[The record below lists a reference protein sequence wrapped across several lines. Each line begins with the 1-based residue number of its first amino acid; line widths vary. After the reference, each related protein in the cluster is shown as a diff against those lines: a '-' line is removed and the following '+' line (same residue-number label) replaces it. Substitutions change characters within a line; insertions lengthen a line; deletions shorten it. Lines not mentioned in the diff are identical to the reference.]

1 MADGNQPPVFAL
13 YPSELNNNNFLD
25 YSKEADRKL
34 FKAAIKGMDTKFELQ
49 ASDLQ
54 VFLSKVAMHA
64 QIYNFNDVLTING
77 KNLIDSYGDI
87 AMAEITTQAETYVAQ
102 QNRNAQNSVMLYHF
116 LVDSLSEAAKSE
128 VMATPEIYTVTVA
141 NTAYTCVGAT
151 FLKTIIQ
158 KAYVDTKA
166 TVTSIRH
173 ALARLDHKMEE
184 LNGDVKA
191 FNDYVTGLRNMLRAR
206 GESTDD
212 IISHI
217 FVGYAAASDRDFVAY
232 MSQKRNEYEDGE
244 SNMDLNQIMQ
254 RALNKYNILIQSGRW
269 NEPDKKDAAIFALK
283 AKVESLEKANKA
295 IKPEGATAGSSGG
308 NGNNRRA
315 RRDKKWAWKNV
326 KPSQGESLSKEFQGK
341 TYYWCP
347 KHEAWTAHKPEDCK
361 GKDFF
366 RKRDDKN
373 SDAQSDGK
381 RDGNKLKLA
390 MQALIDEEDEPSSN
404 E

>member
-1 MADGNQPPVFAL
+1 MAGNVAAAVFAL
-13 YPSELNNNNFLD
+13 YPSELNNNTFLD

-34 FKAAIKGMDTKFELQ
+34 FKAAITGMDAKFELQ

-64 QIYNFNDVLTING
+64 QIYNFNDILKIGN
-77 KNLIDSYGDI
+77 KNIIENYGDI
-87 AMAEITTQAETYVAQ
+87 KMTEIATQAATYVGQ
-102 QNRNAQNSVMLYHF
+102 QNRNAQNSVMLYHY
-116 LVDSLSEAAKSE
+116 LVNSLSETAKSE
-128 VMATPEIYTVTVA
+128 IMATPEVYKVTAANVDYTA
-141 NTAYTCVGAT
+141 VGAT
-151 FLKTIIQ
+151 FLKAIIQ

-184 LNGDVKA
+184 LNSDIKA

-217 FVGYAAASDRDFVAY
+217 FLGYAAASDRDFVMY

-244 SNMDLNQIMQ
+244 SNMDLNDVMQ
-254 RALNKYNILIQSGRW
+254 RALNKYNILVQSGRW

-283 AKVESLEKANKA
+283 AKVESLEKANKVT
-295 IKPEGATAGSSGG
+295 KSEGATAGNSNASG
-308 NGNNRRA
+308 NSRRA

-326 KPSQGESLSKEFQGK
+326 KPAQGEPLHKEFQGK

-373 SDAQSDGK
+373 TDAQADNK
-381 RDGNKLKLA
+381 KDGNRLKLA
-390 MQALIDEEDEPSSN
+390 MRALIDEEDDTPSD

>member
-1 MADGNQPPVFAL
+1 MADGGGAAPVFAL

-25 YSKEADRKL
+25 YSKDADRKL
-34 FKAAIKGMDTKFELQ
+34 FKAAINGMDTKFELQ

-64 QIYNFNDVLTING
+64 QIYNFKDILTIGG
-77 KNLIDSYGDI
+77 KNLIENYGDI
-87 AMAEITTQAETYVAQ
+87 KMADIATAAAAYVAQ
-102 QNRNAQNSVMLYHF
+102 QNRNAQNSVMLYHY

-128 VMATPEIYTVTVA
+128 IMATPEAYTVTVG
-141 NTAYTCVGAT
+141 NTNYECVGAT
-151 FLKTIIQ
+151 FLKAIIQ

-184 LNGDVKA
+184 LNSDVKA

-217 FVGYAAASDRDFVAY
+217 FVGYAAASDRDFVMY

-244 SNMDLNQIMQ
+244 STMDLNGIMQ
-254 RALNKYNILIQSGRW
+254 RALNKYNILVQSGRW

-283 AKVESLEKANKA
+283 AKVESLEKASKA
-295 IKPEGATAGSSGG
+295 KSEGATAGGTSSGG
-308 NGNNRRA
+308 NSNSRRA
-315 RRDKKWAWKNV
+315 RRDKKWAWKTI
-326 KPSQGESLSKEFQGK
+326 KPAQGDPLSKEFQGK

-373 SDAQSDGK
+373 SEDGTK
-381 RDGNKLKLA
+381 DTNRLKLA
-390 MQALIDEEDEPSSN
+390 MQALIDDDETPSSD